1 MKMLNNLNT
10 RGSVLVM
17 VMVLLLAFSMLTVSL
32 LQTGRDSSLQSIQEQ
47 RNAQAHWVAEAGL
60 EKVMARIYA
69 SRDYR
74 DGLPSNPSEPELD
87 KEALEGDASKGHYTV
102 WVYKTDGPGLE
113 ESTYLIESTG
123 TVSNALISAEAKVR
137 IGLIGAP
144 GVHQGLLGLGGESY
158 VKQSASIEI
167 NGDVYIKGIG
177 DVNRP
182 INGDLEDA
190 DDGIV
195 VTYGG
200 NTVSVDELIIP
211 PLDPAHL
218 PAGSTPTYQTLL
230 TYASDT
236 NNAGVIHGTYNGPFD
251 LTSAANHTIYVNGN
265 VNIEDNVTGSGA
277 IVATGTVTFNKNG
290 KTLDS
295 LVTVVANGDLTV
307 TPAANNIT
315 FGENTVLFSGGNI
328 SISGNQN
335 LPTVGLSL
343 LAMGDIT
350 ISANI
355 IFNGI
360 MYANGKVLLVDGT
373 QDITGTIIAGDGF
386 DVRSNTTI
394 TYDPSVFPDPV
405 PIDFLDNFARTQR
418 LQWEENP
425 YN

>member
-1 MKMLNNLNT
+1 MKMLNHSNT
-10 RGSVLVM
+10 RGGVLVL

-60 EKVMARIYA
+60 EKVMAMIYA
-69 SRDYR
+69 SQDYR
-74 DGLPSNPSEPELD
+74 DYGLPSGSSVALD
-87 KEALEGDASKGHYTV
+87 EDLEGDVSKGHYTV
-102 WVYKTDGPGLE
+102 TVDKTDGPGPE

-123 TVSNALISAEAKVR
+123 TVSNALISAMASVR
-137 IGLIGAP
+137 IGLIGAS
-144 GVHQGLLGLGGESY
+144 GVHHGLLGLGGESY

-167 NGDVYIKGIG
+167 HGDVYIKGVG

-200 NTVSVDELIIP
+200 STVSVDELIIP

-218 PAGSTPTYQTLL
+218 PARSTPTYQTLL
-230 TYASDT
+230 NYASDT

-251 LTSAANHTIYVNGN
+251 LTSAADHTIYVNGN

-290 KTLDS
+290 KTLDNR
-295 LVTVVANGDLTV
+295 VTVVANGNLTV
-307 TPAANNIT
+307 TSAANNIT
-315 FGENTVLFSGGNI
+315 FGENTILFSGGNI

-335 LPTVGLSL
+335 LPTVGLGL

-360 MYANGKVLLVDGT
+360 MYANGKVLLVNGT

-394 TYDPSVFPDPV
+394 TYDPSVFPDPA